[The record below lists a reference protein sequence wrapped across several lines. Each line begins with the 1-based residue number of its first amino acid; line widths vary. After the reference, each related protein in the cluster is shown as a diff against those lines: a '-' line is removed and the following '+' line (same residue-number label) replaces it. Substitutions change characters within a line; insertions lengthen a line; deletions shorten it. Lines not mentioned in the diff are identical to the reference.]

1 MHLNIRSINQN
12 LSQLTDLLLNINH
25 QFTAIGITETW
36 LKENAHFVDI
46 ENYNFI
52 HNHRRDQH
60 GGGVG
65 LYLKQNLNFKI
76 RKDLRFDNSDSSDS
90 LFVEIIVPKGKNII
104 IGVIYRPP
112 NGNLQSFVHSFNEVI
127 DKVGRENKL
136 CYLMGDF
143 NINLLNYQSNNLT
156 GEFIDIMY
164 SNLLCPLINGPT
176 RITSH
181 TATLIDNILTN
192 NIDSDIVN
200 GLFFSDISDHLP
212 ICTICFDNSNCLLDN
227 NIYLLRDKSVKN
239 MKKFEDM
246 IAEADWSTIGK
257 LNDPNE
263 AYNTFSNQF
272 SSIYNKRFPL
282 KKSSKQHKFRK
293 P

>member
-1 MHLNIRSINQN
+1 MLPNRRS
-12 LSQLTDLLLNINH
+12 
-25 QFTAIGITETW
+25 
-36 LKENAHFVDI
+36 V
-46 ENYNFI
+46 
-52 HNHRRDQH
+52 
-60 GGGVG
+60 
-65 LYLKQNLNFKI
+65 
-76 RKDLRFDNSDSSDS
+76 SSKDS
-90 LFVEIIVPKGKNII
+90 LFVEIIMPKGKNII

-127 DKVGRENKL
+127 DKVGSENKL